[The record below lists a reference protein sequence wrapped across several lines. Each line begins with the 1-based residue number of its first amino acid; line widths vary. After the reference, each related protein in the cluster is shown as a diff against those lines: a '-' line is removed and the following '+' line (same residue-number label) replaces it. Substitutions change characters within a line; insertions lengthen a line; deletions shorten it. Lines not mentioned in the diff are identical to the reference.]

1 METDREL
8 DILRDVKLEAL
19 TGRVWRLTTWDTG
32 RQDRRG
38 QAYIGYR
45 LVSPEGRAIF
55 EGEDF
60 AGSPMNAD
68 DSDATLRALLGF
80 LTLKLGDTDSKYFDD
95 YTPEQLAF
103 AGSYECEAM
112 AVYGLDDEIEP
123 FEDWE
128 GA

>member
-1 METDREL
+1 MTTDSKI
-8 DILRDVKLEAL
+8 DILRDVRLETL
-19 TGRVWRLTTWDTG
+19 TGRAWRLTTWDTG

-45 LVSPEGRAIF
+45 LVSPEGRTVF

-80 LTLKLGDTDSKYFDD
+80 LTLKPGDTDSEYFES
-95 YTPEQLAF
+95 YTAEQREF
-103 AGSYECEAM
+103 AGSSECEAM
-112 AVYGLDDEIEP
+112 ALYGLDDATEP
-123 FEDWE
+123 FEEWE
-128 GA
+128 AA

>member
-1 METDREL
+1 MAIDL
-8 DILRDVKLEAL
+8 DILRDVKVEAL

-45 LVSPEGRAIF
+45 LVSPDGPVIF

-68 DSDATLRALLGF
+68 DSDDTLRALLGF
-80 LTLKLGDTDSKYFDD
+80 LTLKPGDTDSEYFAD
-95 YTPEQLAF
+95 YTPEQRAF
-103 AGSYECEAM
+103 SESYECEAM
-112 AVYGLDDEIEP
+112 AVYGLDDETEP
-123 FEDWE
+123 FEDWGGE
-128 GA
+128 